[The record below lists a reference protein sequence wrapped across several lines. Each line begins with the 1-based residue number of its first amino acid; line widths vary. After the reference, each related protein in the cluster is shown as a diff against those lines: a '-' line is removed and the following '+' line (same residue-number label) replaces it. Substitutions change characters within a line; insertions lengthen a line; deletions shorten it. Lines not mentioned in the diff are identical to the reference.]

1 MLLIALEIVAGYQF
15 EDKSNHL
22 AADTT
27 VAHTA
32 ADTVIV
38 DTVVVGIVAADIVAA
53 DMATD
58 MKASTI
64 AIAVT

>member
-1 MLLIALEIVAGYQF
+1 MSLIALEIVADYQF

-27 VAHTA
+27 VAHTV
-32 ADTVIV
+32 ADITIV
-38 DTVVVGIVAADIVAA
+38 DTVVAGIVVADIVA
-53 DMATD
+53 TD
-58 MKASTI
+58 TKASTI